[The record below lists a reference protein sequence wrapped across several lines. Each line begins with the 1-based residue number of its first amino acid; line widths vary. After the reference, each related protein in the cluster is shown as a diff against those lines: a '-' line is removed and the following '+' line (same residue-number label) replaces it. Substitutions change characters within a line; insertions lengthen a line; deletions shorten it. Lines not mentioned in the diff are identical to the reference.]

1 MNEPN
6 AANVPP
12 VDQPQRAAEPYPEAV
27 GGVPIEESDLPESE
41 LSRTYVPDDEQEPV
55 DHGD

>member
-1 MNEPN
+1 MNDAN
-6 AANVPP
+6 ATHPSLPGPP
-12 VDQPQRAAEPYPEAV
+12 QTAAEPYPEAG